1 MNTEKTTA
9 PKNMGIRAKLIAFV
23 VPIVL
28 IIIISF
34 FALSRVMIVHLAE
47 DKLKAES
54 KGYAK
59 EIYAWS
65 DQILAELNV
74 YKDGV
79 ENLRHAYNSQILDYM
94 KLSVEKNEAYP
105 TGLYMGDDKGTYLDA
120 SGWVPGPDWVL
131 TERDWYKEGADHE
144 TIQFGEPYYDSQ
156 TGDMCVSAS
165 VRMSN
170 QDVVRV
176 LAADVYLDYVCSLMT
191 EIAEG
196 DEIKSF
202 LATKGSR
209 IIIAHPEEEL
219 MAVALDAEGIDRLYA
234 DVSKAIQG
242 GQTGLTKMKGDNGT
256 YFVCLNEIPGTDWM
270 LVSYESQGKVLSKL
284 YRMELY
290 MVLIA
295 AAAAAVLVLVSMRLM
310 NGVVKP
316 VARVTD
322 VIQMV
327 AEGDLTQNIEVKGND
342 EIGRMG
348 AHVQSFLV
356 EMRKTMSGISETA
369 QWLAKQ
375 SEANFRVSDSLMESS
390 KNQADAMSNLSG
402 VVDELSAKT
411 QDASRQMA
419 SLADVIDEAGEQ
431 SRQASEMMRE
441 TVEVSGRGQTAAK
454 QVSASMK
461 TIEETISS
469 LSELVSETERAIGQ
483 ISNMVGMIVSVANET
498 NLLSLNAAIEAA
510 RAGEAGRGFAVV
522 AEQIGK
528 LAVSSGESADN
539 ISKLIKDIQ
548 YTMQRVVTQM
558 QESVTEVQE
567 GARYVG
573 QTQATFGTVY
583 DRIGEADRIVQHMT
597 ELIGKVEKVADN
609 MERISESQVSSAGQI
624 RDYTRKLDGYTHIVS
639 SDCGTV
645 AQSAEE
651 LEREAHNLTER
662 VGAFR
667 L

>member
-1 MNTEKTTA
+1 MNTKKNVTPKTL
-9 PKNMGIRAKLIAFV
+9 GIRTKLIASV
-23 VPIVL
+23 IPIVM

-34 FALSRVMIVHLAE
+34 FALSRAVIVRMAE
-47 DKLKAES
+47 DKLTAEA

-74 YKDGV
+74 YKDGI
-79 ENLRHAYNSQILDYM
+79 ENMSHAYNSVVLDYM

-105 TGLYMGDDKGTYLDA
+105 AGLYMGDNKGTYLDA
-120 SGWVPGPDWVL
+120 AGWVPGPDWVL

-176 LAADVYLDYVCSLMT
+176 LAADVYLDYVCSLMK

-196 DEIKSF
+196 DETKSF

-209 IIIAHPEEEL
+209 IIIAHPDEEL
-219 MAVALDAEGIDRLYA
+219 MAVALDAKEIDRLYSG
-234 DVSKAIQG
+234 VSKAIQG
-242 GQTGLTKMKGDNGT
+242 GQMGLRKMKGDSGT
-256 YFVCLNEIPGTDWM
+256 YFVCLNEIPGTDWV
-270 LVSYESQGKVLSKL
+270 LVSYKSERQVLSEL
-284 YRMELY
+284 RRMELY

-295 AAAAAVLVLVSMRLM
+295 AAAAAILIGVSLHLM

-322 VIQMV
+322 VIRMV
-327 AEGDLTQNIEVKGND
+327 SEGDFTQNIEVKGND
-342 EIGRMG
+342 EIARMG
-348 AHVQSFLV
+348 AHMQSFLV
-356 EMRKTMSGISETA
+356 EMRKTISGIAETA
-369 QWLAKQ
+369 QWLANQ
-375 SEANFRVSDSLMESS
+375 SAANYRVSDSLMSSS
-390 KNQADAMSNLSG
+390 KNQADAMAYLSG

-411 QDASRQMA
+411 EDASRQMA

-441 TVEVSGRGQTAAK
+441 TVEVSHRGQTAAE

-461 TIEETISS
+461 TVEESISS
-469 LSELVSETERAIGQ
+469 LSELVSEIERAIGQ

-498 NLLSLNAAIEAA
+498 NLLSLNASIEAA
-510 RAGEAGRGFAVV
+510 RAGEAGRGFIVV

-539 ISKLIKDIQ
+539 ISKLIKDVQ
-548 YTMQRVVTQM
+548 GTMQRVVVRM

-573 QTQATFGTVY
+573 QTQTTFGMVY
-583 DRIGEADRIVQHMT
+583 GRIGEADQIVQHMT

-609 MERISESQVSSAGQI
+609 MERIAESQVSSAEQI
-624 RDYTRKLDGYTHIVS
+624 RDYTKKLDGYTHIVS
-639 SDCGTV
+639 GDCGTV
-645 AQSAEE
+645 AQNAEE
-651 LEREAHNLTER
+651 LEREAHILTER

-667 L
+667 M